1 MAVTEVTTVT
11 ATCDLCDEDIDTEQS
26 YIDAMAY
33 GAAFHLSCIV
43 DHTAY
48 KPIDVMKALG
58 LDDITMLMTNGTRQ
72 KLIYNFT

>member
-1 MAVTEVTTVT
+1 MAIQEVTTVT
-11 ATCDLCDEDIDTEQS
+11 ATCDLCDEVIDTEQS

-33 GAAFHLSCIV
+33 GAAFHPSCIV

-48 KPIDVMKALG
+48 KPIDVLKALG
-58 LDDITMLMTNGTRQ
+58 LDDITLMTNGTRR